1 MRHLKIFLNITIF
14 LSFTYLGYYTINS
27 NISHIAQ
34 VQKLQKEILE
44 LREENQLLI
53 QYTENLQKQ
62 FTLKVNATAYTPRRK
77 ECNADYMNTA
87 IMVKPKPGWHIAVS
101 QDNIHL
107 LGKRVY
113 IKGYGVRLV
122 ADLMNERFT
131 NKIDIMVGTVDEAK
145 EFGCQELE
153 IVVLTS

>member
-1 MRHLKIFLNITIF
+1 M
-14 LSFTYLGYYTINS
+14 
-27 NISHIAQ
+27 
-34 VQKLQKEILE
+34 
-44 LREENQLLI
+44 
-53 QYTENLQKQ
+53 
-62 FTLKVNATAYTPRRK
+62 
-77 ECNADYMNTA
+77 
-87 IMVKPKPGWHIAVS
+87 
-101 QDNIHL
+101 
-107 LGKRVY
+107 Y